1 MFIFI
6 NKVYMKL
13 PKREKIKNSDIH
25 IRIAKSKH
33 ENLKK
38 ICYIKNITIT
48 EIIEQHIN
56 QLEEKYCV

>member
-1 MFIFI
+1 MDIFI
-6 NKVYMKL
+6 IKVYMKL
-13 PKREKIKNSDIH
+13 QKRKKIKDSDIH

-38 ICYIKNITIT
+38 ICYIKNTTIT

-56 QLEEKYCV
+56 KLEQKYCI